1 MADPSTDVSL
11 SSILPSPYN
20 LVYAVPLLVASL
32 PLTFTGAFLT
42 LDRTRTFAPQADV
55 DAIPGEFDFKNK
67 KSRLKSWWGLE
78 GGVGG
83 LAGGW
88 ACGAY
93 LATFVSLLIMNLTS
107 DPPLTPVQFL
117 LIHIT
122 TSLLF
127 TFLGGRFKIAA
138 LSCIGLAGG
147 VSFALI
153 ISVVLHPSLLT
164 RLIFVAIITPL
175 STIATLLPI
184 VRTQHGALR
193 FAAASTGS
201 FGMAV
206 SIALLARQS
215 SWANVWERL
224 WEATSPG
231 DDWGSSIEHG
241 FSALACLMFALGI
254 VTDWFIRKKIG
265 ENPDQKWDSYLAR
278 YASRLPNNHD
288 RAGSFRPVLS
298 LWQRLF
304 QSPEPAPVIFPS
316 DIDLK
321 SAPTLSPYANMKTKS
336 SKRVRKPVDVKFRP
350 LGDYSDSDSGS
361 DSDREWERK
370 PVPLTYPVLAKPW
383 LKDERSSTPL
393 SGATLYDSD
402 DDIDKHKPSLKSILV
417 PQNYS
422 DTDGEDITTPHST
435 PLKRV
440 KSHRDEPGWKPD
452 FLKRYSTSPQP
463 SSQSAE
469 SRQSPAGA
477 VPMTPSLIRAI
488 DRIAVAQNEAYSGLP
503 PLSPPPLLH
512 PEFEQK
518 YRGFWERVQQKASD
532 TQ

>member
-1 MADPSTDVSL
+1 MADPSKNVLL
-11 SSILPSPYN
+11 SSIVPTPYN

-55 DAIPGEFDFKNK
+55 DPIPGEFDLKNK
-67 KSRLKSWWGLE
+67 KSGLKSWWGLE

-88 ACGAY
+88 ACGAH
-93 LATFVSLLIMNLTS
+93 LATFVSLLIMNLAN

-117 LIHIT
+117 LIQII

-175 STIATLLPI
+175 STIVVLLPI

-201 FGMAV
+201 FGITV
-206 SIALLARQS
+206 SIALLARKS

-224 WEATSPG
+224 WRATSPA

-241 FSALACLMFALGI
+241 LSAFACLMLTLGI

-278 YASRLPNNHD
+278 YASSLPNNHD

-304 QSPEPAPVIFPS
+304 QSPVPAPVVFPS
-316 DIDLK
+316 DVDLK
-321 SAPTLSPYANMKTKS
+321 SAPTLTTHANMKASPRKRARKS
-336 SKRVRKPVDVKFRP
+336 LDVKFRP
-350 LGDYSDSDSGS
+350 LGNYSDSDGS
-361 DSDREWERK
+361 DSDTEWEHK
-370 PVPLTYPVLAKPW
+370 PVPLAYPVPARPW

-393 SGATLYDSD
+393 SGLTLYGSD
-402 DDIDKHKPSLKSILV
+402 DDTDKHKPMRKSVTI
-417 PQNYS
+417 PEEYS

-463 SSQSAE
+463 SSNSAE

-488 DRIAVAQNEAYSGLP
+488 DRIAVAQTEAYSGLP

-512 PEFEQK
+512 AESEQK
-518 YRGFWERVQQKASD
+518 YRGFWERVQKKASE
-532 TQ
+532 T